1 MAKGGGSLG
10 DGRRTEDEVPSVPD
24 PESLGPDERNAQQLL
39 RSVVDGNGGRFGF
52 PPDVPGRIPADG
64 IDIGALTDFA
74 DSWIRSHSA
83 DDGSGGLRH
92 SGQPGLWHCFDDLYP
107 LQHPDRWNKIRSAV
121 ADELMSRGW
130 ERPGGRHGAP
140 WVLPDRLRVRRR
152 PPGFLLTFNPSNW
165 DWPQDDRISAILA
178 TGCGRAVPGRW
189 SVGNRKS
196 GIELGDRAY
205 LLQQGSDR
213 GVIASGSFTSLV
225 YRSEHWDGT
234 GRLSNYADL
243 EWDTVLDD
251 SDRLPVETLRQSL
264 PAYSWDR
271 VQGSGVLVPD
281 TLSEALGTLWR
292 THIASITYTSP
303 EEISSPESF
312 TEGAVTT
319 VSSNRYERNR
329 HARSRCL
336 EHWGTS
342 CSVCEMDFATTYGD
356 RGKDFIHVHHS
367 RELSSIGESYTVD
380 PIHDL
385 RPVCPN
391 CHAMLH
397 QTRPAMTVDELRSS
411 ISKL

>member
-178 TGCGRAVPGRW
+178 TGSGRCRAPVGRDHFGGVAPPGM
-189 SVGNRKS
+189 
-196 GIELGDRAY
+196 DHPC
-205 LLQQGSDR
+205 
-213 GVIASGSFTSLV
+213 AS
-225 YRSEHWDGT
+225 
-234 GRLSNYADL
+234 
-243 EWDTVLDD
+243 
-251 SDRLPVETLRQSL
+251 
-264 PAYSWDR
+264 
-271 VQGSGVLVPD
+271 
-281 TLSEALGTLWR
+281 
-292 THIASITYTSP
+292 
-303 EEISSPESF
+303 
-312 TEGAVTT
+312 
-319 VSSNRYERNR
+319 
-329 HARSRCL
+329 
-336 EHWGTS
+336 
-342 CSVCEMDFATTYGD
+342 
-356 RGKDFIHVHHS
+356 
-367 RELSSIGESYTVD
+367 
-380 PIHDL
+380 
-385 RPVCPN
+385 
-391 CHAMLH
+391 
-397 QTRPAMTVDELRSS
+397 
-411 ISKL
+411 